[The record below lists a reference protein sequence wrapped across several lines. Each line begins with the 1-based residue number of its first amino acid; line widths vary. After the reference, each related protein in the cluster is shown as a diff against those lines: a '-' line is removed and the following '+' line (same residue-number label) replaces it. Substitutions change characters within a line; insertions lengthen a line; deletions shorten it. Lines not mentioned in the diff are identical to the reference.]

1 MCEKML
7 VFIGIGYS
15 FKHLTM
21 EALDYLKK
29 ADKVIVDTYTSLYE
43 DDLKGLREYTSAE
56 IVFASRNDLEGESM
70 DIIISEAF
78 RKNIVIAIPG
88 DPFIATTHDSLR
100 LEAVKK
106 GLDVRVVNSVSIIT
120 LIHSRL
126 GLQTYRFGKT
136 VTLVFPDYFKPYS
149 TIETIYENLKRR
161 LHTIVLLDLR
171 VESGRMMT
179 IPEAVKILLDLDREL
194 EDRLE
199 KTIALGVAR
208 LSWRDEFVKADVL
221 ARLASYTYPPP
232 PHTIVVVSDP
242 QPVELESLISMW
254 GYREE

>member
-70 DIIISEAF
+70 DKIISEAF

-106 GLDVRVVNSVSIIT
+106 DWMLGSST
-120 LIHSRL
+120 LS
-126 GLQTYRFGKT
+126 Q
-136 VTLVFPDYFKPYS
+136 S
-149 TIETIYENLKRR
+149 
-161 LHTIVLLDLR
+161 
-171 VESGRMMT
+171 
-179 IPEAVKILLDLDREL
+179 
-194 EDRLE
+194 
-199 KTIALGVAR
+199 
-208 LSWRDEFVKADVL
+208 
-221 ARLASYTYPPP
+221 
-232 PHTIVVVSDP
+232 
-242 QPVELESLISMW
+242 
-254 GYREE
+254 